1 MQNNGQGTIYNTPKM
16 TGVSSA
22 SIFKLLNKPAKE
34 PENKRK
40 EILSAIKKLVCF
52 LKQTPLNINHTKKSV

>member
-40 EILSAIKKLVCF
+40 KILSAIKKINLFSKTDTVEH
-52 LKQTPLNINHTKKSV
+52 NHTKKSV